1 MSESIVVEAARGEE
15 LPAAFSLMYQHLP
28 LAERYRSVTNA
39 LRLVERGDLT
49 LEHVLV
55 VRRGERMIRG
65 VVVFS
70 PCAGAAGQVWPPRV
84 LAGTDSAKVEDALV
98 QGALDRLRSY
108 EVHFVQAMLAPGED
122 NLAPS
127 LLRAGFAHL
136 SALLTLAHPLY
147 LADDLSQDREL
158 DPPLIWRRFVD
169 SDAEVFQRTLLETY
183 EGTLDFPELNGLRD
197 VSEIM
202 QAHEKHGRCD
212 PDYWFLVCREGRP
225 QGVVLLIEMPEW
237 NEWELS
243 YIGVVPAERGKGIG
257 RAMVQETIRI
267 ARRLATSQLTVSVDS
282 RNVPAWQL
290 YVNLGFRALDEYKV
304 YLLLT
309 NR

>member
-1 MSESIVVEAARGEE
+1 MSEPIHVEAARGDE

-28 LAERYRSVTNA
+28 VAERYRSVTNA
-39 LRLVERGDLT
+39 LRLVEQGDIT
-49 LEHVLV
+49 LEQVLIA
-55 VRRGERMIRG
+55 RRGEQIDG

-84 LAGTDSAKVEDALV
+84 IVGVDSDAREDALLR
-98 QGALDRLRSY
+98 GALDRLKSH
-108 EVHFVQAMLAPGED
+108 EVLFVQAMLAPGED
-122 NLAPS
+122 DLAPS
-127 LLRAGFAHL
+127 LLRAGFVHL
-136 SALLTLAHPLY
+136 SSLLTLSHPLY
-147 LADDLSQDREL
+147 VADDSSQGRDL
-158 DPPLIWRRFVD
+158 DPPLTWQRFVD
-169 SDAEVFQRTLLETY
+169 ADAGLFQRTLLETY
-183 EGTLDFPELNGLRD
+183 AATLDFPELNGLRD

-212 PDYWFLVCREGRP
+212 PNYWFLVWRENRP
-225 QGVVLLIEMPEW
+225 LGVVLLIEMPEW

-243 YIGVVPAERGKGIG
+243 YVGVVPAERGKGIG

-290 YVNLGFRALDEYKV
+290 YVNLGFRALDEFKV
-304 YLLLT
+304 YLLLP
-309 NR
+309 NQ